1 MSLPAG
7 AAVDHGPGDK
17 CDLVL
22 EEYVSGC
29 GPVVRV
35 CDAVLDIVEDSED
48 TIDAVGVIHVLDKL
62 LEILDVVLL
71 SLEVDPVVE
80 LHRGVGRGV

>member
-7 AAVDHGPGDK
+7 AAIDHGPGDK

-22 EEYVSGC
+22 QEYVPGG

-35 CDAVLDIVEDSED
+35 RDAVLDIVKDGEDA
-48 TIDAVGVIHVLDKL
+48 IHAIGVVHVLDEL

-71 SLEVDPVVE
+71 PLEVDPVVE